1 MKCALICAALL
12 CVLHGEA
19 SAQEK
24 PATYNI
30 ATNAYQFDASTNTYS
45 FEVRF
50 NAVPCAGVSYNIAFN
65 ASGMK
70 DSKDAVSHFQPQ
82 IDKIAADV
90 AKDERC
96 PAH

>member
-50 NAVPCAGVSYNIAFN
+50 NAIHVRALVTISPLTHRA
-65 ASGMK
+65 
-70 DSKDAVSHFQPQ
+70 
-82 IDKIAADV
+82 
-90 AKDERC
+90 
-96 PAH
+96 